1 MESGP
6 GEGKIFTTT
15 VVGRGDTGQQLPI
28 TYSTVQYSLPPP
40 LIWLAP
46 PLLSLLLSSLSLLP
60 LPSLPPHLCQVPPTA
75 PHPRSFGQ
83 SDARPAQELAVGG
96 GEEAITPNSACF
108 SSPPP
113 CIPISTFIL
122 FFPYFFLASL
132 PPRLLFLCSLI
143 LSCTFSASPNHWQP
157 PRVKTPSEPSL
168 SLHRVSSSITRS
180 PSRLFNSSDQI
191 LTQVNRRNASRG

>member
-1 MESGP
+1 MFAEWSQDQAKEKFSPPRSSAAG
-6 GEGKIFTTT
+6 TQDSNC
-15 VVGRGDTGQQLPI
+15 RLR
-28 TYSTVQYSLPPP
+28 TVQYRTVLEYSLPPP
-40 LIWLAP
+40 LIWLPP

-113 CIPISTFIL
+113 CIPISTFIF

-132 PPRLLFLCSLI
+132 PPGFCFCAL
-143 LSCTFSASPNHWQP
+143 LSCLALSPLP
-157 PRVKTPSEPSL
+157 PTTGNPQESRHRPNPLSHCIVSPPPSL
-168 SLHRVSSSITRS
+168 DRRPVSSTAATKF
-180 PSRLFNSSDQI
+180 L
-191 LTQVNRRNASRG
+191 LK